1 MAIKKR
7 LKPEILQKC
16 KDSGNVKSRLAYE
29 FLKHSTTI
37 KRWLDNESVE
47 LTRPDC
53 LTYIS
58 EELGINKNE
67 LTIK

>member
-1 MAIKKR
+1 MTIKKR

-16 KDSGNVKSRLAYE
+16 KDSSKVKSRLAYE

-37 KRWLDNESVE
+37 KRWLDNESTE

-53 LTYIS
+53 LGYIS
-58 EELGINKNE
+58 EELGINKSE
-67 LTIK
+67 LTIN